1 MYKKEHMGTRQGFW
15 TWVSQLTVYKVWQ
28 LQSWNQQWHT
38 PRCSVFELKRGEG
51 VVLYFRVIDWK
62 GICNMFKDRR
72 FKNTLFNEHM
82 SIRGAF
88 IWVSKIIL
96 KSFDGFT
103 ILCDWLRKLV
113 PPAPPICCKIKTNR
127 DLVVLR
133 VSTISSHW
141 IVTLCTLIIVVI
153 NQLLSFTTLTLKTVL
168 INAEVCG
175 LTDDDLLLA
184 A

>member
-1 MYKKEHMGTRQGFW
+1 M
-15 TWVSQLTVYKVWQ
+15 
-28 LQSWNQQWHT
+28 
-38 PRCSVFELKRGEG
+38 
-51 VVLYFRVIDWK
+51 
-62 GICNMFKDRR
+62 
-72 FKNTLFNEHM
+72 
-82 SIRGAF
+82 
-88 IWVSKIIL
+88 
-96 KSFDGFT
+96 
-103 ILCDWLRKLV
+103 
-113 PPAPPICCKIKTNR
+113 PPAPPICCKTKTNR